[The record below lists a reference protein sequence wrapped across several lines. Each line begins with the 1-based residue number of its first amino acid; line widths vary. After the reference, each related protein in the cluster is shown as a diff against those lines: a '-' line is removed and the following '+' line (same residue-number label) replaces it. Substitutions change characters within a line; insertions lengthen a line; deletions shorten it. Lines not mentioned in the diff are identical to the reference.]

1 MQSTGQDLR
10 QTRPSNLMFL
20 NIVLNKIN
28 EKKAKTNKIKTTKY
42 TVWNFIFVFLFQQY
56 QKVFNIFTLVIAIC
70 NTLPFANVVSQATI
84 IMPIVFVL
92 GIAAVR
98 EIIEDFGR
106 RKQDKYQNNQKYT
119 VFRNMEE
126 RVVKGQDIMQGDLIK
141 IDENQEVPCDSLLLY
156 SSEASK
162 IAYVNTSQLDGE
174 SNLKTRIQLIPFHSE
189 SYEMK
194 KLQQLSGSVQ
204 TMPNTSEI
212 NKFQGQIALNLV
224 PEAALFQKINSF
236 PSEQSI
242 VPAVEHVDPS
252 LSISAK
258 NSLKIPIVFQ
268 TETTQEFSSSFN
280 VENSLLRGMRLQNT
294 NFALCAAVH
303 VGMDAKILCNNKKI
317 KAKTSR
323 IEKRLNQ
330 LLIILVVL
338 VVILTVS
345 FALVSTFYHKNIN
358 DIWFSLEPQS
368 VKMRIATRMLQFL
381 IICSYFLPISLM
393 VGLELS
399 RFFQSM
405 IVSAD
410 QQMIRSDLKE
420 LVIQKKFVRT
430 PEIDAQAP
438 CQMQAQ
444 VNNSIS
450 VENMAEVDIIF
461 SDKTGTLTKNEM
473 SFSQTVNGS
482 GKVSREL
489 RKTELFA
496 LALCNTILPRQIED
510 TLVYQGESPDE
521 IAFVTAA
528 KEAGLTLVQ
537 RDADKVYYDFK
548 TELNKKAIT
557 VRLTYQ
563 VLAVI
568 PFSSF
573 RKRMTIIMRELG
585 TEVPE
590 SFGGIRYFGTPEE
603 ICQPGQEFSI
613 TKGADNVMMKLSSVE
628 DFQVINREIDHL
640 SEQGLR
646 TLVFSSR
653 KLQPENTEPW
663 LKEWNKTKLLPD
675 ENETYQKVTR
685 EIESDLRFIAV
696 SAIEDKLQDGVF
708 DTLTSLRQA
717 DIKIWML
724 TGDKT
729 LTAISIAKS
738 TGLSN
743 KSNRYLYFT
752 NDTIAEKM
760 KQNNVTEREQA
771 IDIIL
776 YEAIT
781 EQIKAMSEAERMEY
795 NAQTTSKFKKAQKE
809 LLSAGQGASLIH
821 KHESIFNLP
830 FTVVIDADFFREVL
844 RIQQHFKLF
853 QIAFSS
859 QAVICCRLSPQEKAI
874 IVTFC
879 HHYHP
884 SLTTL
889 SIGDGA
895 NDTPMIKAAQVGV
908 GIAGKEGLHACGSAD
923 VSIPE
928 FQMIKRMIFVHGR
941 LNHLRNSELIDY
953 SIYKNSMLVFINL
966 IFQFFQKFSGQI
978 ATESFMLMMFN
989 TIITFISI
997 FFYSVVEKDVYP
1009 SELEKYPQA
1018 LPHFKKRYNS
1028 NLPSIFRSIA
1038 FAFYGALILLLLTK
1052 YYYGYGQLVDSAHA
1066 DFYFF
1071 QSMIMICAVFV
1082 SIVKVY
1088 ISTRHFNTATFVAMS
1103 VSVLISYLA
1112 QVVGNF
1118 LTSFGVGQNGLLQ
1131 YFYSGPGPSLYCFMA
1146 SCLVLVPVVL
1156 EHFMTAFFNPDP
1168 NQILMNDV
1176 QRHGC
1181 IREVYTEMELI

>member
-1 MQSTGQDLR
+1 MFDNVQECFKRRKYSKIENPQEL
-10 QTRPSNLMFL
+10 NLNL
-20 NIVLNKIN
+20 QINAIN

-174 SNLKTRIQLIPFHSE
+174 SNLKPRIQLIPFHNDD
-189 SYEMK
+189 YQN
-194 KLQQLSGSVQ
+194 QQFKEILGQVN
-204 TMPNTSEI
+204 TKPNTSDL
-212 NKFQGQIALNLV
+212 NQFQGELKVQIKIIQQTLPFINQTDFGDSSSDLQNSNKQELV
-224 PEAALFQKINSF
+224 IDQQK
-236 PSEQSI
+236 
-242 VPAVEHVDPS
+242 
-252 LSISAK
+252 
-258 NSLKIPIVFQ
+258 SLKLKS
-268 TETTQEFSSSFN
+268 TFN
-280 VENSLLRGMRLQNT
+280 VDNTVLRGMRVQNT
-294 NFALCAAVH
+294 SYVICAAIF
-303 VGMDAKILCNNKKI
+303 VGMDAKIQLS
-317 KAKTSR
+317 TSTLSQKSSQ
-323 IEKRLNQ
+323 IEQRLNK
-330 LLIILVVL
+330 LLIILVSLACV
-338 VVILTVS
+338 LTVVYG
-345 FALVSTFYHKNIN
+345 LISTFCFKNIPE
-358 DIWFSLEPQS
+358 IWFSLEPQS
-368 VKMRIATRMLQFL
+368 VEMRIATRMLQFL

-510 TLVYQGESPDE
+510 KLVYQGESPDE

-717 DIKIWML
+717 GIKIWML

-743 KSNRYLYFT
+743 KSNRFLYFT

-795 NAQTTSKFKKAQKE
+795 NAQTTSKFKKARKE

-821 KHESIFNLP
+821 KQESIFNLP

-1052 YYYGYGQLVDSAHA
+1052 YYYGHGQLVEGAHA

-1071 QSMIMICAVFV
+1071 QSMIMMCAVFV

-1088 ISTRHFNTATFVAMS
+1088 VSTRHFNTATFVAMS

-1146 SCLVLVPVVL
+1146 SCFVLVPVVL

-1181 IREVYTEMELI
+1181 IREAYTEMELI